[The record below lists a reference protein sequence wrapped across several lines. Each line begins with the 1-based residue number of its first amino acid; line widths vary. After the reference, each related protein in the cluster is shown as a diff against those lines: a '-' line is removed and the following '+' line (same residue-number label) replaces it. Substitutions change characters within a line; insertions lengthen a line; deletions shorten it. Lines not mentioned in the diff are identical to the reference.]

1 MRFLNSN
8 LRDLREQGCYNIT
21 VLHCVIRIRGSPLRT
36 MICSQRFWI
45 CEWSL
50 MDLKHT
56 RYNIIL
62 SGYFSIGASAWLPS
76 IKQGDF
82 TYWSPTASK
91 GRLRSE
97 ISLSSAIGACGQGN
111 AWQARPNETLR
122 LGSGWVG
129 CIYIYNYRIIHYG
142 YYVSH
147 ILQIDI
153 FGFAVLVT
161 VCTFWIILPWWLFTF
176 VQLSIISKKLLVG
189 MLFK

>member
-1 MRFLNSN
+1 
-8 LRDLREQGCYNIT
+8 
-21 VLHCVIRIRGSPLRT
+21 
-36 MICSQRFWI
+36 
-45 CEWSL
+45 

-82 TYWSPTASK
+82 SWSPTASK

-111 AWQARPNETLR
+111 AWQARPNEMLR

-129 CIYIYNYRIIHYG
+129 CIYIYICIYIYNYIIIYCG
-142 YYVSH
+142 YYVSY

-161 VCTFWIILPWWLFTF
+161 VCTFCFVSFYPTF
-176 VQLSIISKKLLVG
+176 NYLRKRYLWVCPSNSEDIFCMK
-189 MLFK
+189 MRT